1 MIPGRGDSVCPPRR
15 RKLRHLAIAN
25 TKPGLFKERAL
36 KNPANHKRV
45 CGLTEAIR
53 SGNPTRFLSRFGQPG
68 HPDFMGGKPAKL
80 RSEVIE
86 ELVRTT
92 PFTEQEV
99 HEWYHGFLKD
109 CPTGQLTID
118 DFQHIY
124 TTFFP
129 YGDAK
134 PFARY
139 VFRAFDKNGD
149 GIMEFREFLTTL
161 SVISRGKLEEKLKW
175 AFSVYDF
182 DGDGFISRGE
192 MTDVIKSI
200 YLLLGSVV
208 KMPEGEAT
216 PEQRTSRVFE
226 LMDKDRDDRISLEE
240 FLEGVQTDPDVLQ
253 LLKLD
258 TMAGPPLPDKR
269 CPGSKETL
277 SEKVCRFGVLFFLHS
292 FRHIRS

>member
-1 MIPGRGDSVCPPRR
+1 
-15 RKLRHLAIAN
+15 L
-25 TKPGLFKERAL
+25 
-36 KNPANHKRV
+36 
-45 CGLTEAIR
+45 
-53 SGNPTRFLSRFGQPG
+53 
-68 HPDFMGGKPAKL
+68 MGGKPAKL
-80 RSEVIE
+80 RSEVID

-109 CPTGQLTID
+109 CPAGQLTID
-118 DFQHIY
+118 DFQRIY

-161 SVISRGKLEEKLKW
+161 SIISRGKLEEKLKW
-175 AFSVYDF
+175 AFSVYDL

-192 MTDVIKSI
+192 MTDVIKASYRKLKQAPFLVYQKKEYYVEWMAVVLSGIKKQETFAEEVIAAASSSELPPGTHLFTSINDSI

-208 KMPEGEAT
+208 KMPESDAT
-216 PEQRTSRVFE
+216 PEQRTNRVFE
-226 LMDKDRDDRISLEE
+226 LMDKDRDYRISLEE
-240 FLEGVQTDPDVLQ
+240 FLEGVQADPDVLQ

-258 TMAGPPLPDKR
+258 TMTLGVSATTGSHEHNNNVDPVMPPQQQPPQPTGK
-269 CPGSKETL
+269 GAATT
-277 SEKVCRFGVLFFLHS
+277 
-292 FRHIRS
+292 